1 MLAFSSDNSISLLSF
16 RLPLLSQTLM
26 LEFQRT
32 LILLGGFAIVA
43 VAANQIA
50 KFLQKLKLP
59 LITGL
64 LIIGLFAGPFVLRL
78 LPSGTSNGLQF
89 INDISLAFIAFAAA
103 AELYLKELRSRIK
116 SIKWM
121 TFGQL
126 FVTFFGSGLL
136 IYLLAEQIPFMAELP
151 SATKGAISVLMAAI
165 FVARSPASA
174 IAVIQEMRAKGPF
187 VQMAMGVTVVK
198 DFLVILLFAICFSIS
213 ITLVNGDPFTF
224 TFILILIAEIAASFG
239 LGWMVGKLLSLM
251 LGLHL
256 HQFVKAALLLL
267 IGYSVY
273 VLNYFVEETSFDLI
287 GKSLHLEPLLI
298 CIIGSFIVT
307 NYSKYRQEFIKILEE
322 LSPYVYICFF
332 TLTGANVSLDALIN
346 LIGVAFM
353 LFFIRLSTMILG
365 SHIGGKLSGDSPLFQ
380 RIGWMPFVTQAGVGL
395 GLATVVANQFPEW
408 GNQFQTTVVA
418 VIVINQF
425 VGPPLFKWSIN
436 MVGEARTRASIPH
449 FDGIRDAFIIGFE
462 PQSMALAKQLK
473 EHGWEAEIITKR
485 KEVNP
490 ADYPDL
496 KIHKVDDLSLES
508 LEKLDIKKAEAVVLT
523 LTDEENLE
531 IAENLYTH
539 VGTKDIVVRLN
550 DRENFDAFHKLDCLI
565 VDPSTA
571 MVSLMD
577 HLVRSPQAA
586 TLLLGMQED
595 QDTMDIS
602 VMNEDMKGLAL
613 RDLRLPSDIIVLS
626 VKRKGQTLITHGYT
640 RLRMGDILTVVGSNL
655 SLQEVALKFD
665 R

>member
-1 MLAFSSDNSISLLSF
+1 MTDLNQVLL
-16 RLPLLSQTLM
+16 
-26 LEFQRT
+26 
-32 LILLGGFAIVA
+32 LLGGFIIVA

-50 KFLQKLKLP
+50 KFLQRLKLP

-64 LIIGLFAGPFVLRL
+64 LIIGLMAGPFMFKL
-78 LPSGTSNGLQF
+78 LPKSSSQSLQF

-103 AELYLKELRSRIK
+103 AELYLRELRSRLK

-126 FVTFFGSGLL
+126 VITFVGSGLI
-136 IYLLAEQIPFMAELP
+136 IYFLAEQIPFMRGQNT
-151 SATKGAISVLMAAI
+151 ATQAAISMLMAAI

-174 IAVIQEMRAKGPF
+174 IAVIQELRAKGPF
-187 VQMAMGVTVVK
+187 VQMAMGVTVLK
-198 DFLVILLFAICFSIS
+198 DFLVILLFAICFSLS
-213 ITLVNGDPFTF
+213 ITLVNGDPFTISF
-224 TFILILIAEIAASFG
+224 LLILIAELAVSFG
-239 LGWMVGKLLSLM
+239 LGWLVGRVLIFMLSLHM
-251 LGLHL
+251 
-256 HQFVKAALLLL
+256 HQYLKGALLLL

-273 VLNYFVEETSFDLI
+273 LLNHYIDANSYDWF
-287 GKSLHLEPLLI
+287 GKTVHLEALLI

-307 NYSKYRQEFIKILEE
+307 NYSKYRQEFISILEQ

-332 TLTGANVSLDALIN
+332 TLTGANVSVDALIA

-353 LFFIRLSTMILG
+353 LFFIRLITMIIG
-365 SHIGGKLSGDSPLFQ
+365 SFVGGRLAGDSPLFQ

-395 GLATVVANQFPEW
+395 GLASVVANQFPEW
-408 GNQFQTTVVA
+408 GTAFQTIVVA

-425 VGPPLFKWSIN
+425 IGPPLFKWAIN
-436 MVGEARTRASIPH
+436 IVGEARTRAQVPQ
-449 FDGIRDAFIIGFE
+449 FDGVRDAFIIGFE
-462 PQSMALAKQLK
+462 SQSVALARQLK
-473 EHGWEAEIITKR
+473 EHGWEAAILTK
-485 KEVNP
+485 KEDVNP
-490 ADYPDL
+490 EDYPDITIFKLEDFSL
-496 KIHKVDDLSLES
+496 KSLE
-508 LEKLDIKKAEAVVLT
+508 LVDIKKAEAVVLT
-523 LTDEENLE
+523 LTDQENLE

-550 DRENFDAFHKLDCLI
+550 RRFNFEAFHKLGCLI

-586 TLLLGMQED
+586 TLLLGMQEN
-595 QDTMDIS
+595 QDTMD
-602 VMNEDMKGLAL
+602 VEVLNPNMRGLAL
-613 RDLRLPSDIIVLS
+613 RDLRLPSDIIILS
-626 VKRKGQTLITHGYT
+626 VNRRGQTLITHGYT
-640 RLRMGDILTVVGSNL
+640 RLRQGDILTVVGSND